1 MLSPEEIRRNSV
13 VEVKTRDTYVNNK
26 PLPEGLF
33 DPRMGV
39 LEPGLICPTD
49 GLTYIDNPGYFGH
62 IELARPVLFIQHI
75 KDIMK
80 ISKCVCFKCS
90 KLLINKN
97 QHKHILEYPLE
108 KRWSYIAPIAAKI
121 RRCGESIEDGCG
133 CKQPDKIRLEG
144 FEKIYAVWEN
154 ISTENE
160 DGTTEVKKVNMR
172 LTPEIILKIF
182 RRISDE
188 DISFMGFSP
197 TFSRPEWMI
206 CQVLPVPPP
215 AVRPSVKLDAQ
226 QRSEDD
232 LTHIYSNII
241 KTNRDLFDKLQ
252 KPDTTAVVIDGLTSV
267 LQYLV
272 AMIVNNK
279 IKGAVPMA
287 QRSGRPLQCI
297 MGRLNSKNGR
307 IRGNLMGKRVDFSAR
322 SVITGDPNVS
332 IYQLGVPLKIA
343 KNLTK
348 PMKVNDRN
356 RDFLMKLVQN
366 GPDIHPGAKNIERK
380 NGEFISLRYVDI
392 NSIRLENGDI
402 VHRHMMDGDAVLFN
416 RQPSL
421 HRMSMMCH
429 IVKIMKQGDSFRMN
443 ICNTKP
449 YNADFDGDE
458 MNMHLPQNILA
469 ETELRHLAA
478 IPYQMI
484 SPSGNAPVIGIYQDS
499 LLGSFR
505 FTRPNIKLTPREMM
519 NLLMLYTHVDVNAIL
534 ENKEQLTSFD
544 VLSQILGPLT
554 MKYKTKLFD
563 DNEDMGTS
571 NNVLEIRGGKYIRG
585 QIEKS
590 VLGASTKGIVHRM
603 FNDFGPIAAAD
614 FIDDLQ
620 NIINE
625 YMKTSSFSVGVSDL
639 IANKKTQD
647 QIIKIISD
655 QKMEVQSEL
664 EKLHLGIFENDTS
677 NTNMVQFETNINNI
691 LNKAT
696 EQAGKEGRKSLSKDN
711 RFLMIVN
718 SGSKGNLVNISQMI
732 SCVGQTNVDGKRIS
746 YGFNDRTLPHYKKF
760 DDSPAAR
767 GFIENSYIS
776 GLTAPEL
783 FFHAMGGRIGL
794 IDTAVK
800 SVTWET
806 PIVIIENDKPKYIE
820 IGKWIDGQLDSAK
833 PEDVQH
839 FTERRMELM
848 NTDSVYIP
856 TTDEDGNVTW
866 GEITAITRH
875 DPGTEL
881 YEIKTSGGRSVIVT
895 ESKSLLIWNPE
906 TKKLKE
912 MLTPDIKVG
921 DCVPVTEVLCKP
933 PIVLD
938 TVDMSDYLPKDKY
951 VYGSE
956 FNRAIQLMNQSM
968 SDRKKIPAGWWN
980 QHNGKTFTLPYTKK
994 ASLQRANIRSNID
1007 NIQSG
1012 YIYPYHAQRTD
1023 TCIPDTFELNEENGI
1038 FIGLLLAEGHCDSK
1052 TVSITNNNVII
1063 QEFVEQWFDKHSITH
1078 SKREKVSGTYHSTS
1092 IIGNSS
1098 VLSTF
1103 LKSFVGHKAENKHIP
1118 TEAYIANE
1126 SFVKGLLNG
1135 YYSGDGSISKNS
1147 IDVSSASKRL
1157 IEGIGMLCSR
1167 FGIFGKVSMSQIKTN
1182 NFGTKNIKPSYRMRI
1197 SAQWGKLFSENISLL
1212 EETKNNKMKAIQWR
1226 NRHMNFKTYNNV
1238 VLDEIVEI
1246 NILDTAKYPKVYD
1259 LTIPSTLNFGLANG
1273 LQVRDTSTTGYIQRR
1288 LIKGLEDLKVEYDMT
1303 VRNNR
1308 GKIIQFKYGDD
1319 GFDST
1324 KAENQAIP
1332 LVGMS
1337 VEDVYLHYDIAG
1349 INDEKSDILRIYTKG
1364 TVTRMK
1370 KQQAETMK
1378 KNKIY
1383 IDKMLDVREL
1393 IVKNIF
1399 KYKNEN
1405 TVKVPVA
1412 FQNIIANIQGQL
1424 GLNSHS
1430 ITDITPLEAYEL
1442 IEDTFETIKQL
1453 LFAPPTPLFEILY
1466 YYYLSPRDLLVN
1478 KRFHRKGLQLLLET
1492 IVLKYKQALV
1502 HPGEMVGVIAG
1513 QSIGE
1518 PTTQLTL
1525 NSVTYETE
1533 IVVRNQR
1540 KEIKKVQIGDF
1551 VKEHIEKSKQ
1561 IQYMEDK
1568 DTTYAELSQEEYY
1581 EVPSADEEGH
1591 TLWTRIEA
1599 VTKHPVINEDGSNT
1613 MLKLTTKGCREVIV
1627 TRAKSSLQ
1635 LIDGKIQGIDSK
1647 DLKVGDYLP
1656 VSKKPLEYQSL
1667 YELDLRT
1674 ILPQNEYLYGGD
1686 YKKAKEV
1693 MNEHHWWN
1701 KHSGKTFVL
1710 PHSRSDS
1717 FVDLTKTNKNIDE
1730 NCVYMKMINN
1740 CEYKVPDKI
1749 QLDYDFGYLVGAYC
1763 AEGCM
1768 TKHQIS
1774 IANNDLD
1781 YLRPIERLCEKW
1793 NINTKIYKTANKIQE
1808 GWTSQDIRIYNT
1820 VLCRILDTLCG
1831 KLSHN
1836 KFVSDKIVFSNPQ
1849 CIMGFLDAYIGG
1861 DGCVKKCSQ
1870 SERIENISAC
1880 SVSKTMLTDIMVMLK
1895 NMDIVA
1901 TMNKPRKI
1909 ESNNRGS
1916 KNIRQTYMLTIRN
1929 KQAQKLAHML
1939 HLPIHS
1945 KGDRIHKLMDQSFI
1959 YEYDKAY
1966 LTVPNKINGET
1977 VMEPRND
1984 RFSDILFDQIVSIEE
1999 VPNTTPY
2006 AYDLTVEITRNFDCY
2021 NGLCEND
2028 TFHMAGVA
2036 SKSNVT
2042 RGVPRIEEIL
2052 RLTDNPK
2059 NPSLTI
2065 HLKPIDELDKDRA
2078 TVYANMLE
2086 HTRLVDVVK
2095 SIQIC
2100 FDPLERSSFMEEDK
2114 GIIDQFYEF
2123 EDMLR
2128 ECMEDETNPA
2138 QKSKWIIRMELD
2150 AETLLD
2156 KNITMDDVHFAIKNV
2171 NPDIHC
2177 VYSDY
2182 NESNLVFRIRM
2193 NSDSLKKKKG
2203 AAFTLDQS
2211 DEIYLLKNFQD
2222 NLLNNIVLRGI
2233 HGIDNVLPRKVQ
2245 NMVVKEEGKYV
2256 RKDIWILDTT
2266 GTNLLDVLGT
2276 DFIDGSRTYG
2286 NDIQEIF
2293 DVLGIEA
2300 ARQIIF
2306 NEFVE
2311 VMEFSDVYINYH
2323 HLSLLCDRMT
2333 VTQKMVAI
2341 FRSGLHN
2348 DNIGPI
2354 AKATFEV
2361 HTEILLNAARHAD
2374 FDEMRGVSANV
2385 MCGQHGYYGTGAFN
2399 VILDMKEI
2407 SKLADADVT
2416 IRDDDREIERM
2427 FGKMEDTAEVCARNS
2442 IVIRNNISAIHSTAS
2457 EAICQDNYD
2466 MGF

>member
-1 MLSPEEIRRNSV
+1 MSSHKTKTMPSRIIGIQFSMLSPEEIRRNSV

-80 ISKCVCFKCS
+80 ILKCVCFKCS

-108 KRWSYIAPIAAKI
+108 KKWSYIAPLASKI

-144 FEKIYAVWEN
+144 FEKIYAVWET
-154 ISTENE
+154 ISNVSE
-160 DGTTEVKKVNMR
+160 DNVAEMKRGVR

-197 TFSRPEWMI
+197 IFARPEWMI

-348 PMKVNDRN
+348 PVKVNDMNRN
-356 RDFLMKLVQN
+356 FLMKLIQN

-380 NGEFISLRYVDI
+380 NGDFISLRYVDI
-392 NSIRLENGDI
+392 NSIILENGDI
-402 VHRHMMDGDAVLFN
+402 VHRHMIDGDAVLFN

-429 IVKIMKQGDSFRMN
+429 IVKIMKEGDSFRMN

-484 SPSGNAPVIGIYQDS
+484 SPSANAPVIGIYQDS

-505 FTRPNIKLTPREMM
+505 FTRPNIKLTPREVM
-519 NLLMLYTHVDVNAIL
+519 NLLMMYTEVNVDEIL
-534 ENKEQLTSFD
+534 NNKNTLSSFD

-563 DNEDMGTS
+563 ENEDAETS
-571 NNVLEIRGGKYIRG
+571 NNILEIRNGTYIRG
-585 QIEKS
+585 QIEKG
-590 VLGASTKGIVHRM
+590 VLGSSTKGIVHRM
-603 FNDFGPIAAAD
+603 FNDFGPFAAAN

-620 NIINE
+620 NVINE
-625 YMKTSSFSVGVSDL
+625 YMKSSSFSVGVSDL

-647 QIIKIISD
+647 QIIRIISD
-655 QKMEVQSEL
+655 QKMEVQLEL

-677 NTNMVQFETNINNI
+677 STNMVHFETNINNI

-696 EQAGKEGRKSLSKDN
+696 EQAGKEGRKSLNKDN

-760 DDSPAAR
+760 DDSPSAR

-806 PIVIIENDKPKYIE
+806 PIVIIENNKPKYVE
-820 IGKWIDGQLDSAK
+820 IGKWIDYQLDNNK
-833 PEDVQH
+833 PKIQH
-839 FTERRMELM
+839 FTERQMELM
-848 NTDSVYIP
+848 NIDSVYIP
-856 TTDEDGNVTW
+856 TTDEDGKVTW

-875 DPGTEL
+875 DPGNEL

-895 ESKSLLIWNPE
+895 ESKSLLIWNPQ
-906 TKKLKE
+906 TQKLKE

-921 DCVPVTEVLCKP
+921 DCVPVTETLCNP
-933 PIVLD
+933 PVILNSI
-938 TVDMSDYLPKDKY
+938 DMSEYLPKNKYLYGKDVHLAKQRFDEIVDKISSKWWNENN
-951 VYGSE
+951 GKLFSLPCKKLAS
-956 FNRAIQLMNQSM
+956 F
-968 SDRKKIPAGWWN
+968 KKIVN
-980 QHNGKTFTLPYTKK
+980 
-994 ASLQRANIRSNID
+994 D
-1007 NIQSG
+1007 NINNINNG
-1012 YIYPYHAQRTD
+1012 YIYQYNDIITD
-1023 TCIPDTFELNEENGI
+1023 IISDVFELNKENGI
-1038 FIGLLLAEGHCDSK
+1038 FIGILLAKGKCTSK
-1052 TVSITNNNVII
+1052 TM
-1063 QEFVEQWFDKHSITH
+1063 SITH
-1078 SKREKVSGTYHSTS
+1078 NNVNIQNFIEEWFNKNKIAYSKKEKQ
-1092 IIGNSS
+1092 IGKYKKVVFLGKSK
-1098 VLSTF
+1098 LLCGF
-1103 LKSFVGHKAENKHIP
+1103 LKQFIFDDSDNKHIP

-1126 SFVKGLLNG
+1126 VFVMGLLNG
-1135 YYSGDGSISKNS
+1135 FYSANGNIYKNS
-1147 IDVSSASKRL
+1147 INISSVSKRL
-1157 IEGIGMLCSR
+1157 IEGISMLCSR
-1167 FGIFGKVSMSQIKTN
+1167 FGIFGKVSLTQNENLTCK
-1182 NFGTKNIKPSYRMRI
+1182 SYSLRI
-1197 SAQWGKLFSENISLL
+1197 TGQWGKLFSNKIVFI
-1212 EETKNNKMKAIQWR
+1212 EETKRAKMQSNNWITR
-1226 NRHMNFKTYNNV
+1226 ECDLKTFNNII
-1238 VLDEIVEI
+1238 LDKIVEI
-1246 NILDTAKYPKVYD
+1246 NIIDTKNYPKVYD

-1308 GKIIQFKYGDD
+1308 GKIVQFKYGDD

-1324 KAENQAIP
+1324 KAENQIIP

-1349 INDEKSDILRIYTKG
+1349 INEQSDILRIYTKG
-1364 TVTRMK
+1364 TVTRIH
-1370 KQQAETMK
+1370 KQRADTMK
-1378 KNKIY
+1378 KTKEY
-1383 IDKMLDVREL
+1383 IDKMLNVREL

-1405 TVKVPVA
+1405 TVKVPVS
-1412 FQNIIANIQGQL
+1412 FQNITANIQGQL

-1430 ITDITPLEAYEL
+1430 ITDITPLEAFEL
-1442 IEDTFETIKQL
+1442 IEASFETIKEL
-1453 LFAPPTPLFEILY
+1453 YFAPPTPLFEILY
-1466 YYYLSPRDLLVN
+1466 FYYLSPRDLLVN

-1492 IVLKYKQALV
+1492 ILLKYKQALV

-1525 NSVTYETE
+1525 N
-1533 IVVRNQR
+1533 
-1540 KEIKKVQIGDF
+1540 
-1551 VKEHIEKSKQ
+1551 
-1561 IQYMEDK
+1561 
-1568 DTTYAELSQEEYY
+1568 
-1581 EVPSADEEGH
+1581 
-1591 TLWTRIEA
+1591 
-1599 VTKHPVINEDGSNT
+1599 
-1613 MLKLTTKGCREVIV
+1613 
-1627 TRAKSSLQ
+1627 
-1635 LIDGKIQGIDSK
+1635 
-1647 DLKVGDYLP
+1647 
-1656 VSKKPLEYQSL
+1656 
-1667 YELDLRT
+1667 
-1674 ILPQNEYLYGGD
+1674 
-1686 YKKAKEV
+1686 
-1693 MNEHHWWN
+1693 
-1701 KHSGKTFVL
+1701 
-1710 PHSRSDS
+1710 
-1717 FVDLTKTNKNIDE
+1717 
-1730 NCVYMKMINN
+1730 
-1740 CEYKVPDKI
+1740 
-1749 QLDYDFGYLVGAYC
+1749 
-1763 AEGCM
+1763 
-1768 TKHQIS
+1768 
-1774 IANNDLD
+1774 
-1781 YLRPIERLCEKW
+1781 
-1793 NINTKIYKTANKIQE
+1793 
-1808 GWTSQDIRIYNT
+1808 
-1820 VLCRILDTLCG
+1820 
-1831 KLSHN
+1831 
-1836 KFVSDKIVFSNPQ
+1836 
-1849 CIMGFLDAYIGG
+1849 
-1861 DGCVKKCSQ
+1861 
-1870 SERIENISAC
+1870 
-1880 SVSKTMLTDIMVMLK
+1880 
-1895 NMDIVA
+1895 
-1901 TMNKPRKI
+1901 
-1909 ESNNRGS
+1909 
-1916 KNIRQTYMLTIRN
+1916 
-1929 KQAQKLAHML
+1929 
-1939 HLPIHS
+1939 
-1945 KGDRIHKLMDQSFI
+1945 
-1959 YEYDKAY
+1959 
-1966 LTVPNKINGET
+1966 
-1977 VMEPRND
+1977 
-1984 RFSDILFDQIVSIEE
+1984 
-1999 VPNTTPY
+1999 
-2006 AYDLTVEITRNFDCY
+2006 
-2021 NGLCEND
+2021 

-2036 SKSNVT
+2036 AKSNVT

-2052 RLTDNPK
+2052 RLTENPK
-2059 NPSLTI
+2059 NPSLTV
-2065 HLKPIDELDKDRA
+2065 HLKPVDELEKDRA

-2100 FDPLERSSFMEEDK
+2100 FDPLERSSFIKEDK
-2114 GIIDQFYEF
+2114 VVIDQYYEF
-2123 EDMLR
+2123 EDMIR
-2128 ECMEDETNPA
+2128 ECMEDESVPS

-2150 AETLLD
+2150 AEILLD

-2171 NPDIHC
+2171 NPDIIC

-2182 NESNLVFRIRM
+2182 NDSNLVFRIRL
-2193 NSDSLKKKKG
+2193 NSNTLKKKKS
-2203 AAFTLDQS
+2203 AYTLDQS
-2211 DEIYLLKNFQD
+2211 DEIYLLKTFQD
-2222 NLLNNIVLRGI
+2222 NLLNNIVLRGVN
-2233 HGIDNVLPRKVQ
+2233 GIDNVLPRKVQ

-2266 GTNLLDVLGT
+2266 GTNLLEVLGT
-2276 DFIDGSRTYG
+2276 DFIDSSRTYG

-2293 DVLGIEA
+2293 NVLGIEA

-2306 NEFVE
+2306 NELVE

-2333 VTQKMVAI
+2333 VTQNMVAI

-2407 SKLADADVT
+2407 SKLADYDVS
-2416 IRDDDREIERM
+2416 IKDDNKEIERM
-2427 FGKMEDTAEVCARNS
+2427 FGKMEEDSSDMCSKKS
-2442 IVIRNNISAIHSTAS
+2442 IIIRNNISTIHQNIS
-2457 EAICQDNYD
+2457 EGMCQDNYD